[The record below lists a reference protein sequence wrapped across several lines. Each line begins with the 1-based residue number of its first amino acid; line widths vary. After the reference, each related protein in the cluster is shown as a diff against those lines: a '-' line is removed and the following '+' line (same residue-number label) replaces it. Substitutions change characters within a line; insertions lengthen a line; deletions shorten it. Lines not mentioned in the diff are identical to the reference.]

1 MSHEWLLNGRVIHL
15 EAPSDRA
22 VAQRVAQHMQRR
34 VTEDDWRPYASK
46 ADALQAWGQLGGIRL
61 QVLQALQL
69 IDSSDARNDG

>member
-22 VAQRVAQHMQRR
+22 VAQRVAQHMKRR
-34 VTEDDWRPYASK
+34 IAEDDWRPYASK
-46 ADALQAWGQLGGIRL
+46 ADALQAWRRLGGIRL

-69 IDSSDARNDG
+69 IDASDAQNDG

>member
-15 EAPSDRA
+15 EAPSDRS

-34 VTEDDWRPYASK
+34 ITEDDWRPYASK
-46 ADALQAWGQLGGIRL
+46 ADALQAWGRLGGIRL

>member
-1 MSHEWLLNGRVIHL
+1 MSQEWLLNGRVIHL
-15 EAPSDRA
+15 KAPSDRA

-46 ADALQAWGQLGGIRL
+46 ADALQAWGRLGGIRL

>member
-46 ADALQAWGQLGGIRL
+46 ANALQVWGRLGGIRL

>member
-22 VAQRVAQHMQRR
+22 VAERVAQHMKRR
-34 VTEDDWRPYASK
+34 ITEDDWRPYASK
-46 ADALQAWGQLGGIRL
+46 ADALQAWRRLGGIRL

-69 IDSSDARNDG
+69 IDASDSQNDG

>member
-15 EAPSDRA
+15 EAPSDRS
-22 VAQRVAQHMQRR
+22 VARRVAQHMQRR

-46 ADALQAWGQLGGIRL
+46 ADALQAWGRLGGIRL

>member
-34 VTEDDWRPYASK
+34 ITEDDWRPYASK
-46 ADALQAWGQLGGIRL
+46 ADALKAWGRLGGIRL

-69 IDSSDARNDG
+69 IDSSDAQNNV